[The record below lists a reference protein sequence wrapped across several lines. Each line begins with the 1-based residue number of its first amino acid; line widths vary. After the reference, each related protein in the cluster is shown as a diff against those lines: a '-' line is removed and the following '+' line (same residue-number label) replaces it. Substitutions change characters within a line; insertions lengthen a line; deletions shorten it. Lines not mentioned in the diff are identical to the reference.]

1 MAQKC
6 DVIVVGGGISG
17 LSAAKLLTESGLNV
31 VLLEANDRV
40 GGRTFT
46 VKNKQVKYVDLGGA
60 YVGPTQNRLLR
71 LSKELGI
78 ETYKVNEVEQLI
90 HHVKGLLSHSRKS
103 RCEGKVDGRRQ
114 LTWPVCMINCQNNLA
129 LLARWRSK
137 ILSEV
142 TETYLVLPKLEL
154 IWGPRLSA
162 ANTSMAA
169 CFVGQT
175 PFSFQI
181 SMSQLV
187 GKDAGVSMLV
197 EMTFCFPTDL

>member
-6 DVIVVGGGISG
+6 DVVVVGGGISG
-17 LSAAKLLTESGLNV
+17 LSAAKLLTEAGLNV

-90 HHVKGLLSHSRKS
+90 HHVKQSGRVKIMYCKS
-103 RCEGKVDGRRQ
+103 AK
-114 LTWPVCMINCQNNLA
+114 
-129 LLARWRSK
+129 
-137 ILSEV
+137 
-142 TETYLVLPKLEL
+142 
-154 IWGPRLSA
+154 
-162 ANTSMAA
+162 
-169 CFVGQT
+169 
-175 PFSFQI
+175 
-181 SMSQLV
+181 
-187 GKDAGVSMLV
+187 
-197 EMTFCFPTDL
+197 